1 MFPDPEGIE
10 PAASRSRVGRE
21 SDCATESGSY
31 LKRMIKQND
40 TFTITEYKQ
49 KLTASEEPHWNG
61 HRKITGRWNILLLH
75 NHINSADAAQNKSM
89 CSALVGLLNLMS
101 ETFQ

>member
-1 MFPDPEGIE
+1 MFVCTFFLPKLPFLDQRKGENDRRKYYIINFDEIMFPDPVGIE

-31 LKRMIKQND
+31 LKIMTKQND

-49 KLTASEEPHWNG
+49 KLTASEEPH
-61 HRKITGRWNILLLH
+61 
-75 NHINSADAAQNKSM
+75 
-89 CSALVGLLNLMS
+89 
-101 ETFQ
+101 